1 MASDAQIRANKE
13 NAAKSTGPRT
23 PAGKKAVRHNALK
36 HGLLAQAVV
45 LRDEDEAEF
54 EQFASSLFDELEP
67 EGELESLL
75 VDRIAACA
83 WRLRR
88 LLRIETGIFTREVYS
103 ELADRAHT
111 MARLSV
117 ALSPPLLICTT
128 LLQRQRS
135 STATHMRPR

>member
-13 NAAKSTGPRT
+13 NALKSTGPRT
-23 PAGKKAVRHNALK
+23 PTGKKTVRHNALK

-45 LRDEDEAEF
+45 LRDEDGRIRAIRLPL
-54 EQFASSLFDELEP
+54 SLTNSRP

-88 LLRIETGIFTREVYS
+88 LLRIETGIFTREVYA
-103 ELADRAHT
+103 ELADRAHAMVGVT
-111 MARLSV
+111 F
-117 ALSPPLLICTT
+117 ALSLPLLICTAT
-128 LLQRQRS
+128 LLQR
-135 STATHMRPR
+135 